1 MNHLKQFQ
9 KNKNLK
15 NMKIK
20 LRKVIE
26 KDWDYVLGLRNK
38 FYVNSFY
45 IQTKPISKDEHY
57 EYMNKQKSNSD
68 FHQWIATDG
77 KDDVGYIRIL
87 DQDINIMVE
96 KIFQTK
102 GIGTIML
109 KLVEENAKKIGIKK
123 LRAVVMTGNESSKK
137 IFIKNNY
144 KLRYESFEKELV
156 DNG

>member
-1 MNHLKQFQ
+1 
-9 KNKNLK
+9 
-15 NMKIK
+15 MKIK
-20 LRKVIE
+20 LREVIE
-26 KDWDYVLGLRNK
+26 KDWDYVLGLRNQ

-45 IQTKPISKDEHY
+45 VQTKPISKDEHY
-57 EYMNKQKSNSD
+57 EYMNKQKSNPN

-77 KDDVGYIRIL
+77 KGDIGYIRIL

-109 KLVEENAKKIGIKK
+109 KLVEENNSI
-123 LRAVVMTGNESSKK
+123 ESSKK

-156 DNG
+156 DND